1 MAVACFSEP
10 RLQVIDHLIRSMVQI
25 VQVLFVEPVHL
36 MFLDTGKLPTNLVI
50 VSVYMGTCLLLQ
62 K

>member
-36 MFLDTGKLPTNLVI
+36 MFLEMGKVLPTNLVI
-50 VSVYMGTCLLLQ
+50 VSVYMGI
-62 K
+62 

>member
-25 VQVLFVEPVHL
+25 VQVLFVEQDHL
-36 MFLDTGKLPTNLVI
+36 MFLDTGKLPTNLMKVLYI
-50 VSVYMGTCLLLQ
+50 TM
-62 K
+62 